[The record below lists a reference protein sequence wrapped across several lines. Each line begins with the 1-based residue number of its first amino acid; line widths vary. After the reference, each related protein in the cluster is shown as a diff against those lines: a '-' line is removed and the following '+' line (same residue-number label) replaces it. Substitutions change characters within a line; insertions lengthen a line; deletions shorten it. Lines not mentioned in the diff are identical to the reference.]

1 MTVRA
6 RVAFR
11 QADLTRA
18 LKAATAAGLKV
29 QRFEITPDGRIIVVT
44 GQPESHEPS
53 SLLEAWK
60 AKRARQEATP
70 MSTPKSPRKAAR

>member
-1 MTVRA
+1 MT

-18 LKAATAAGLKV
+18 LKAATLAGLKV
-29 QRFEITPDGRIIVVT
+29 QRFEVAPDGRIVVVT
-44 GQPESHEPS
+44 GLPEPTTPP

-60 AKRARQEATP
+60 AKRARQGRAGWAD
-70 MSTPKSPRKAAR
+70 SPS